1 MTAQTGR
8 VAVALLSLFILIFS
22 AIGYL
27 TGVY

>member
-1 MTAQTGR
+1 MITQTGR
-8 VAVALLSLFILIFS
+8 VAVALLSLLVLVFS